1 MEEFYA
7 RTLQRLIDEGVLR
20 RDTELLV
27 VCGSDQDRDVL
38 RHVGFTRVT
47 ISNIEPGVTEDLVA
61 PYTWSLQDAEALG
74 FPDGAFDFVVA
85 HEGLHHCHSPH
96 RAMLEMYRV
105 ARRGIL
111 VFEPRDTFLVRL
123 GVRLDFGQEYE
134 VAAVAGNRM
143 TSGGVDNTAIPNFVY
158 RWSEREV
165 EKVIRAWEPRGLP
178 RIRYFYSLRVP
189 HGRIAAMKNRWASRT
204 LRALLPLVRLFTKV
218 FPRQSNCFAWLVTKI
233 EVPRDLHPWLEMA
246 DGKPVFSVA
255 WARRHYGEFK
265 RPGAGSDGTV
275 PPGGGGCES
284 GGMNPRWIARDR
296 VG

>member
-7 RTLQRLIDEGVLR
+7 HTLQRLLDEGVLR

-38 RHVGFTRVT
+38 RHLGFTRAT
-47 ISNIEPGVTEDLVA
+47 ISNIEPDVTEDLVA
-61 PYTWSLQDAEALG
+61 PYVWSLQDAEALS
-74 FPDGAFDFVVA
+74 FPDAAFDFVVA

-111 VFEPRDTFLVRL
+111 VFEPRDTALVRL
-123 GVRLDFGQEYE
+123 GVRLDFGQQYE

-143 TSGGVDNTAIPNFVY
+143 TSGGVDNSAIPNFVY

-165 EKVIRAWEPRGLP
+165 EKTIRAWEPRGVP

-189 HGRIAAMKNRWASRT
+189 HGRIEAMKNRWAAGT
-204 LRALLPLVRLFTKV
+204 LRALLPLVRLFTRL
-218 FPRQSNCFAWLVTKI
+218 FPRQCNCFAWHIEKI
-233 EVPRDLHPWLEMA
+233 QLPRDLHPWLEVT
-246 DGKPVFSVA
+246 DGKLVFSRA
-255 WARRHYGEFK
+255 WAQRHYGEFR
-265 RPGAGSDGTV
+265 RPDSA
-275 PPGGGGCES
+275 PGPS
-284 GGMNPRWIARDR
+284 APAAPANSPR
-296 VG
+296 V